1 MLTPS
6 ARHKDMFPAEI
17 NHVTFFYLSAPAS
30 EMSSV
35 ETWALTVPRTGAP
48 PSSEEKIKSS

>member
-17 NHVTFFYLSAPAS
+17 NHVTFFYLSAAAS

-48 PSSEEKIKSS
+48 PSSEEKINSS